1 MMDAKALKK
10 LIDRYQ
16 QKADTAYRNY
26 QESGVSRYDREY
38 RNNEDLADALR
49 VALNAND
56 EHTQLISIRSDLATL
71 AGAAEQAVHHHDI
84 SEVTSVLNNLI
95 AVASTYGVYGRR
107 Y

>member
-16 QKADTAYRNY
+16 KKADAAYRNY
-26 QESGVSRYDREY
+26 QESGVTRYDREY

-49 VALNAND
+49 TALNAND
-56 EHTQLISIRSDLATL
+56 EHTQLISIRSDLAQI
-71 AGAAEQAVHHHDI
+71 AEAAEQAVHHHDI
-84 SEVTSVLNNLI
+84 SEAISVLNNLV
-95 AVASTYGVYGRR
+95 AVASTYGVYERR

>member
-1 MMDAKALKK
+1 MMDAKELKK

-56 EHTQLISIRSDLATL
+56 EHTQLISIRSDLASL

-84 SEVTSVLNNLI
+84 SEATSVLNNLI
-95 AVASTYGVYGRR
+95 AVASFYGVYGRR

>member
-1 MMDAKALKK
+1 MDTKALKK
-10 LIDRYQ
+10 LINRYQ
-16 QKADTAYRNY
+16 QKADAAYR
-26 QESGVSRYDREY
+26 RYDREY

-84 SEVTSVLNNLI
+84 SEATSVLNNLI

>member
-38 RNNEDLADALR
+38 RNNEDLADALLI
-49 VALNAND
+49 ALNASG
-56 EHTQLISIRSDLATL
+56 EHTQLISIRSDLASL
-71 AGAAEQAVHHHDI
+71 AGAAEQAVHHHDVD
-84 SEVTSVLNNLI
+84 EATKVLNNLI
-95 AVASTYGVYGRR
+95 AVATSYGVYGRR